1 MFLSWHDLSFLLASK
16 LVSSQTPSPSA
27 AEHLRFPLYSMFGAE
42 SMRKAQLLPL
52 GKALMLVLK
61 QPGDDIRAAALGD
74 LDGDQ

>member
-1 MFLSWHDLSFLLASK
+1 LWVRRLLATTSAFIHQTQ
-16 LVSSQTPSPSA
+16 SSDD
-27 AEHLRFPLYSMFGAE
+27 LRRPNIISLLE
-42 SMRKAQLLPL
+42 ENQNLPL

>member
-1 MFLSWHDLSFLLASK
+1 MRLHVATTSDFIGIKLASDD
-16 LVSSQTPSPSA
+16 
-27 AEHLRFPLYSMFGAE
+27 LRRPNICDFPFYSMFGAE
-42 SMRKAQLLPL
+42 SKAQLLPQ

>member
-1 MFLSWHDLSFLLASK
+1 MSCTSPRPLLLLTSDDLRR
-16 LVSSQTPSPSA
+16 PNICY
-27 AEHLRFPLYSMFGAE
+27 FPLYSMFGAE